1 MARSSEEEGRRREGK
16 EGCGV
21 RVRGDLR
28 ASLYVYHT
36 AARPLPERRERG
48 EWTTTKETKVQRC
61 LWDRFARIYRTRPRS
76 FVLVEREA
84 SARRI

>member
-1 MARSSEEEGRRREGK
+1 MVNVVSLLRSRQGRKRGEGFGAVRERGTGGWGGKGK

-36 AARPLPERRERG
+36 AARPLRE
-48 EWTTTKETKVQRC
+48 TTKKTKVRCC
-61 LWDRFARIYRTRPRS
+61 LWDRS
-76 FVLVEREA
+76 FV
-84 SARRI
+84 SI